1 MVRGFQRRPAMRAG
15 PLSILFMS
23 SMAAGADGLQDP
35 IRVFLQNGGGVKAN
49 ETCVTRILPVLKQR
63 LGRESTIRI
72 LDSEEGAEVVA
83 VVDEG
88 ATPTFPPGRAPLK
101 G

>member
-35 IRVFLQNGGGVKAN
+35 LRGFLQDGGGVKAN
-49 ETCVTRILPVLKQR
+49 ETCVARILPVLKQK
-63 LGRESTIRI
+63 LGRESTIRM
-72 LDSEEGAEVVA
+72 LESKETAEVLA

-88 ATPTFPPGRAPLK
+88 ATYNFTDGLYTA
-101 G
+101 